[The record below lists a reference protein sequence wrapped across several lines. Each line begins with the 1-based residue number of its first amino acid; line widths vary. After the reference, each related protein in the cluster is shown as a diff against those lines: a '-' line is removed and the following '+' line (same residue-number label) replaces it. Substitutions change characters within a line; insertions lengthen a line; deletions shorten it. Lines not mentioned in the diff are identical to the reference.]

1 MNVST
6 LVQGLNNID
15 WGYYIWSIFVI
26 MMILIIT
33 TIINYL
39 TDHIYFAEESPAATE
54 ICSSFHLLR
63 ISYDEQK
70 N

>member
-1 MNVST
+1 
-6 LVQGLNNID
+6 
-15 WGYYIWSIFVI
+15 